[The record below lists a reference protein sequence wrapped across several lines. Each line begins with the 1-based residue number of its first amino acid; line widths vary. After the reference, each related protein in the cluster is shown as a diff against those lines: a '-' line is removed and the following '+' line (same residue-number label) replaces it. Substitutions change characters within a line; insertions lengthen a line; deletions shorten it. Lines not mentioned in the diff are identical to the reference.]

1 MHVGTN
7 SHTKFN
13 RRRNSNTS
21 NKNEH
26 FLKKRWISGFLGL
39 AGMYMYMYMCICM
52 YVYVCIRISY
62 IYISCIH
69 ICIALQN
76 QHSDDLGVSE
86 SEQKKPRPLVAILW
100 DND

>member
-39 AGMYMYMYMCICM
+39 AGIYSGIEDALSLGLRLQ
-52 YVYVCIRISY
+52 VHIR
-62 IYISCIH
+62 
-69 ICIALQN
+69 
-76 QHSDDLGVSE
+76 
-86 SEQKKPRPLVAILW
+86 
-100 DND
+100 

>member
-39 AGMYMYMYMCICM
+39 AGI
-52 YVYVCIRISY
+52 Y
-62 IYISCIH
+62 IYTYFYVKIDQISFFLNPIK
-69 ICIALQN
+69 IWQTSGFRSLISN
-76 QHSDDLGVSE
+76 KNPQH
-86 SEQKKPRPLVAILW
+86 KKLCMFFYFEI
-100 DND
+100 D